1 LFTKGSVCKAV
12 KAVMEVDSEV
22 GRLAR
27 ANHAKLRDVLL
38 NEDLQSSYIDSFSQK
53 LQDLVG

>member
-1 LFTKGSVCKAV
+1 
-12 KAVMEVDSEV
+12 MEVDSEV
-22 GRLAR
+22 GRLVR